1 VKFLWPMARL
11 RYFAS
16 LKLKLLLDFSIHFQE
31 VLFLLSDA
39 VIRRAMI
46 HLYHREE
53 ALFLAGLPIRQSDC
67 CPVNKYK

>member
-1 VKFLWPMARL
+1 MKFLWPMARL

-16 LKLKLLLDFSIHFQE
+16 LKLKLFLGFSIHFQ
-31 VLFLLSDA
+31 LSDA
-39 VIRRAMI
+39 VIRQAMI